1 MRYRFFLSAAMA
13 AALLCT
19 PAVADTAAEGMTWH
33 TTEHSGVEYIPLG
46 DLRSFYKMLPPK
58 QEGTGAVSISNS
70 KVTVTFGPAPRELSI
85 CGCRFFLVHPLRYS
99 PDGEPLLSTDDLR
112 TTLDPILR
120 PLYIP
125 TRQEIKTVIIDP
137 GHGGNDT
144 GRRGEHLREA
154 DISLLL
160 ARQLAQTLAKQGFRT
175 VLTRE
180 SNDFRSDQQRVDLC
194 NEQQQAL
201 FLTLHANAGAPS
213 SAGIETYTTAPA
225 AKGAAPL
232 PGNANDAANIALAAA
247 VQAGMLART
256 GAADGACR
264 RVHYSLLSSVKCP
277 AAGIV
282 VGYLTNSEEAAKLGT
297 PEYCAAL
304 VQGIADGVR
313 AFTGQMNPATGYQPA
328 PVQADPPPTTTYK
341 APAPAATPPKDEAK
355 RKPAARKEPS
365 RSTTPRRS
373 STGSRNRSR
382 R

>member
-1 MRYRFFLSAAMA
+1 MYRVFLSAAAA
-13 AALLCT
+13 AALLCP
-19 PAVADTAAEGMTWH
+19 PAAANTAAEGMTWH
-33 TTEHSGVEYIPLG
+33 TTMHSGVEYIPLG

-58 QEGTGAVSISNS
+58 QEATGAVSISNS

-85 CGCRFFLVHPLRYS
+85 CGCRFFLTHPLRYS
-99 PDGEPLLSTDDLR
+99 PDGEPLLSADDLR
-112 TTLDPILR
+112 TTLDPVLR

-137 GHGGNDT
+137 GHGGRDT
-144 GRRGEHLREA
+144 GLRGEHLREA

-160 ARQLAQTLAKQGFRT
+160 ARQLAEVLAKQGFRT

-180 SNDFRSDQQRVDLC
+180 SNDFLSDQLRVDRC

-213 SAGIETYTTAPA
+213 AAGIETYTAAPA
-225 AKGAAPL
+225 AKGVAPR

-264 RVHYSLLSSVKCP
+264 RVHYSLLSSVRCP

-282 VGYLTNSEEAAKLGT
+282 VGYLTNTEEAAKLGT

-313 AFTGQMNPATGYQPA
+313 AFAGQMNPATGYLPA
-328 PVQADPPPTTTYK
+328 PVQPEPPTTTYK
-341 APAPAATPPKDEAK
+341 DKAPVATPPKDEAK
-355 RKPAARKEPS
+355 RKP
-365 RSTTPRRS
+365 TPRRES
-373 STGSRNRSR
+373 SRSSSSRRSTPSTRTRNRR
-382 R
+382 